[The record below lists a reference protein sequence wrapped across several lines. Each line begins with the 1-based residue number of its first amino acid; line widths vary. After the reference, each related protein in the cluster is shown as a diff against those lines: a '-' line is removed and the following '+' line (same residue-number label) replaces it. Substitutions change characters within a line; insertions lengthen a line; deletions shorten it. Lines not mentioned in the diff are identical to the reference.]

1 MNTIEN
7 ITKAS
12 QTLELAI
19 SDLRAALES
28 ADPVAAIVIAGLLKD
43 STELWRSTSL
53 LLSALEDRT

>member
-1 MNTIEN
+1 MTTIVNT
-7 ITKAS
+7 TKAS
-12 QTLELAI
+12 QALDEAI
-19 SDLRAALES
+19 SCLRAALAS